1 MYGNSVRR
9 LLLGV
14 CLLTAAT
21 MLYGCGSSKK
31 EGAGAGTAQA
41 TPTGNI
47 QSSVQ
52 SVNTSGPLPV
62 VTFTLFDENGNP
74 LDPTSLPANSVR
86 FTIAQLGADG
96 YYKNYILTTTATQPG
111 YDSGG
116 TFATVSPGVYTYTF
130 KTDIKDPTKTLGN
143 LAFDSTLTHTV
154 AAQITRTVTSV
165 SGTSFQQATNPYLN
179 FRPDGGA
186 VTATREVVSISACNE
201 CHGSLG
207 LHGGGR
213 REIALCI
220 VCHYP
225 GVIDPQTGN
234 SVDMKVLIHK
244 IHMGGKLPSVA
255 QSVGYAIIGFGSSFN
270 SYSTVGYPFISG
282 DSRITGTPIECTK
295 CHKQGTDLAGRT
307 FGKDVDKWKG
317 APKIANCTTCH
328 DTTTFDGS
336 ATLTVNNPRPG
347 DTTPNLVTI
356 TSAPHSGGNATDA
369 TCVGCHIDSTPTDQY
384 TLSVVGAHTILEK
397 APAYYTGINF
407 QIINVANATAGNAPT
422 VTFKIT
428 KDDGTAISPAA
439 PSSFSLKFGYFTQL
453 DYLNNG
459 LANYGQPLSQ
469 ATTAATANGDGSYT
483 ISFATPIPAALTAGV
498 GVIGLEGRIP
508 YTTPKGTYNVGGTAV
523 QWYFNLA
530 NGARITDQSLQRR
543 KVVSVEKCNACHSRL
558 SLHGAN
564 RVNSIEECVICHN
577 PNATDKGR
585 RVGGPFLDGL
595 AERTI
600 NLKDM
605 IHSIHTGEELSVKPY
620 VVYGFGNTPNV
631 FSHVRYPND
640 RRICTACHLDGTFG
654 LPLPANALGTTT
666 DTKAIANDN
675 SDDTKIRPITATCTS
690 CHDDAGTA
698 SHAASKVVNNA
709 ETCVQCH
716 RTGLLVG
723 PDFAHTPVR

>member
-1 MYGNSVRR
+1 MHGNTVRK

-14 CLLTAAT
+14 CLLAAAT
-21 MLYGCGSSKK
+21 MLHGCGSSKK
-31 EGAGAGTAQA
+31 EGAAVGTAQA
-41 TPTGNI
+41 TPTGNL
-47 QSSVQ
+47 QASVQ
-52 SVNTSGPLPV
+52 SVNTSGLPV
-62 VTFTLFDENGNP
+62 VTFTLFDESGNP

-96 YYKNYILTTTATQPG
+96 YYKNYIPTAAPTQPG

-116 TFATVSPGVYTYTF
+116 TFATVSPGIYTYTF
-130 KTDIKDPTKTLGN
+130 KTDIKDPTKTLGGV
-143 LAFDSTLTHTV
+143 AFDPTLTHTV

-165 SGTSFQQATNPYLN
+165 SGTAFQQAANPYLN
-179 FRPDGGA
+179 FRPDGA
-186 VTATREVVSISACNE
+186 AITATREVVSISACNE

-225 GVIDPQTGN
+225 GVTDPQTGN
-234 SVDMKVLIHK
+234 SVDMKLLIHK
-244 IHMGGKLPSVA
+244 IHMGGKLPSVG
-255 QSVGYAIIGFGSSFN
+255 QGVGYAIIGFGNSFN

-282 DSRITGTPIECTK
+282 DTRITGTPIECTK
-295 CHKQGTDLAGRT
+295 CHKQGKDLVGRT
-307 FGKDVDKWKG
+307 FGNDVDKWKG

-336 ATLTVNNPRPG
+336 ATLSVNNPRLG
-347 DTTPNLVTI
+347 DAAPNPVTI
-356 TSAPHSGGNATDA
+356 TAAPHSGGITTDA
-369 TCVGCHIDSTPTDQY
+369 ACSGCHPATQGNDQY
-384 TLSVVGAHTILEK
+384 TLSVIGAHTILEK
-397 APAYYTGINF
+397 SPAYFTGINF
-407 QIINVANATAGNAPT
+407 QILNVTNATAGNAPS
-422 VTFKIT
+422 VTFKVT
-428 KDDGTAISPAA
+428 KDDGSAITPAA

-459 LANYGQPLSQ
+459 LVNYGQPLSQ

-483 ISFATPIPAALTAGV
+483 IAFATPIPAALTAGV

-508 YTTPKGTYNVGGTAV
+508 YTTPKGTFNVGGTAV

-530 NGARITDQSLQRR
+530 DGSRIADPSLQRR
-543 KVVSVEKCNACHSRL
+543 KVVALEKCNACHTRL

-577 PNATDKGR
+577 PNATDKTR
-585 RVGGPFLDGL
+585 RVSAPFLDGL
-595 AERTI
+595 AERTV
-600 NLKDM
+600 NFKDM
-605 IHSIHTGEELSVKPY
+605 IHSIHTGRDLNVKPY
-620 VVYGFGNTPNV
+620 VVYGFGNVPNV

-640 RRICTACHLDGTFG
+640 RRNCIACHLEGTFG
-654 LPLPANALGTTT
+654 LPLPANAVGTTT
-666 DTKAIANDN
+666 ATGAIANDS
-675 SDDTKIRPITATCTS
+675 SDDTKIRPITAACTS
-690 CHDDAGTA
+690 CHDGATTA
-698 SHAASKVVNNA
+698 THISDKVVNGA

-716 RTGLLVG
+716 RTGLLLG